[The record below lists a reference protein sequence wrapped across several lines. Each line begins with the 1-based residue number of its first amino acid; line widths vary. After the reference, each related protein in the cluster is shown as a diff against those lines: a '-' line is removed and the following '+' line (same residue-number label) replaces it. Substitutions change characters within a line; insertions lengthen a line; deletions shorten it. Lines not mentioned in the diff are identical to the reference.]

1 VTLADG
7 ARVLVRPVQPGDKPL
22 FADAWQHFGEESRY
36 RRFLGAKGGLSASD
50 LAYFTEVDHVDH
62 EAIGARDAQSGAGVG
77 VARYVRLRERPA
89 VAEAAVSVV
98 DAWQGR
104 GLGGELLR
112 RLTAH
117 AREHGVERFQASL
130 FAYNHSMLALFEEVG
145 EVEVRERG
153 MGQIEIDVELPCG
166 RERGLADALRAAAKG
181 LVRLRP

>member
-1 VTLADG
+1 MGGKVPEEEVALRDG
-7 ARVLVRPVQPGDKPL
+7 SRVLIRPVQPADKAL
-22 FADAWQHFGEESRY
+22 FAESWEHFGEESRY
-36 RRFLGAKGGLSASD
+36 RRFLGAKGDLTARD
-50 LAYFTEVDHVDH
+50 LAYFTEVDHV
-62 EAIGARDAQSGAGVG
+62 
-77 VARYVRLRERPA
+77 

-117 AREHGVERFQASL
+117 AREHGVERFQGSL
-130 FAYNHSMLALFEEVG
+130 FALNHSMLALFEAVG
-145 EVEVRERG
+145 EVQVHERG
-153 MGQIEIDVELPCG
+153 MGQIAIDVELPCD

>member
-1 VTLADG
+1 MGGKVPEEEVALRDG
-7 ARVLVRPVQPGDKPL
+7 SRVLIRPVQPADKAL
-22 FADAWQHFGEESRY
+22 FAESWEHFGEESRY
-36 RRFLGAKGGLSASD
+36 RRFLGAKGDLTARD
-50 LAYFTEVDHVDH
+50 LAYFTEVDHV
-62 EAIGARDAQSGAGVG
+62 
-77 VARYVRLRERPA
+77 

-98 DAWQGR
+98 DGWPGR

-130 FAYNHSMLALFEEVG
+130 FAFNHSMLALFEDVG
-145 EVEVRERG
+145 EVQVNERG
-153 MGQIEIDVELPCG
+153 MGQIEIDVELPCD